1 MKRWILPPLLSV
13 AATLLLLEGAAR
25 LLTDHGEGA
34 FADPNDQLTGF
45 FVPDADTF
53 WALRPRFY
61 SDAPQMMPKW
71 GGVPLVLNE
80 HGMRSPPVP
89 LRKPP
94 GIKRAI
100 VIGGSHPM
108 GMWVRAGEAYSAVL
122 ERRINQGDGPI
133 WSVINASVAGYTS
146 WQGLRQL
153 ETRLLAL
160 EPDLILCDLGV
171 NDTLP
176 QLAWNVPRPDHRL
189 GEPPAV
195 IGGLRALLRRSAA
208 YRWALS
214 GISRGAEAVERGPR
228 VSDERHRANLR
239 RIQEVAATVGART
252 LYLNQFQATVPP
264 WDEESTEASCVYDEA
279 DLEPVVDVCG
289 LFMPR
294 FEQLPDL
301 FVDPIHAN
309 AKGHAMIA
317 DLIHERLVGLGWL
330 D

>member
-1 MKRWILPPLLSV
+1 MGPAIVSV
-13 AATLLLLEGAAR
+13 AVTLLLLEGAAR
-25 LLTDHGEGA
+25 ALTEHGEGN

-53 WALRPRFY
+53 WALRPRYY
-61 SDAPQMMPKW
+61 SGARPVLSKW
-71 GGVPLVLNE
+71 GGAPLVLNE

-89 LRKPP
+89 VEKPV

-100 VIGGSHPM
+100 VLGGSHPM
-108 GMWVRAGEAYSAVL
+108 GMWVKAGEAYSAVL
-122 ERRINQGDGPI
+122 ERRINQRDGAI
-133 WSVINASVAGYTS
+133 WSVINGSVAGYTS

-153 ETRLLAL
+153 ETKLLAF
-160 EPDLILCDLGV
+160 EPDLVLCDLGV

-176 QLAWNVPRPDHRL
+176 QLAWGVPRPDHRL
-189 GEPPAV
+189 GEPPAA

-208 YRWALS
+208 YRWTLASL
-214 GISRGAEAVERGPR
+214 SRGAARVERGPR
-228 VSDERHRANLR
+228 VSDARHRRNLL
-239 RIQEVAATVGART
+239 RIGEVAASVGART

-264 WDEESTEASCVYDEA
+264 WDPESTEASCVFDEA
-279 DLEPVVDVCG
+279 GLDPVVDVCG

-294 FEQLPDL
+294 FEELPDL

-309 AKGHAMIA
+309 AAGHAMIA
-317 DLIHERLVGLGWL
+317 ERVLQRLVELDWL